1 MLVILLRLG
10 YDISVGGIKFLIFSQ
25 LTWEFIKNTFFKH
38 CPQSTDPEMLG
49 TDDISSFILDDI
61 NSYN

>member
-10 YDISVGGIKFLIFSQ
+10 YDISVGGINILPFSQ
-25 LTWEFIKNTFFKH
+25 LTLEFIKNMFFKH
-38 CPQSTDPEMLG
+38 CPQSTDSEMLG
-49 TDDISSFILDDI
+49 TDDISGFILDNI